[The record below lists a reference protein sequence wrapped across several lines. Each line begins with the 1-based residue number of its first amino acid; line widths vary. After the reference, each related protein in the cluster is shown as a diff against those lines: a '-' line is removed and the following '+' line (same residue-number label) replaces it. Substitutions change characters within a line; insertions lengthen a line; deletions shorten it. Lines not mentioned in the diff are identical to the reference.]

1 LGIITDA
8 TIDVSP
14 RRSAE
19 IPFGGWVTTYRS
31 PHPNAHR
38 KLRPLHCFTY
48 YATTRQPDETLL
60 LGNMPGPVRKVLPKE
75 RCNLGRFGVVVG
87 DGVDGVHGGGRA
99 ENHDD
104 NEKSSSELLFF
115 RVFGQESRSNR

>member
-19 IPFGGWVTTYRS
+19 IPIGGWVTSCRT

-48 YATTRQPDETLL
+48 YATTRRPDETLL
-60 LGNMPGPVRKVLPKE
+60 LGNIPGPVHKVLPKG

-87 DGVDGVHGGGRA
+87 DGVDGDHGSGWA
-99 ENHDD
+99 ENRDD
-104 NEKSSSELLFF
+104 NEKSSSELLF
-115 RVFGQESRSNR
+115 